1 MATKVNIAQVVGG
14 SYKTFWNSKCRYV
27 VCKGSRASKK
37 SKTTAL
43 WIIYNMLKYPKANT
57 VVIRN
62 TYASLKDSCFADL
75 IWATDRLKVKHLF
88 TFKQSPLE
96 IQVRATGQKI
106 LFRGLDTPDNITS
119 LSVPHGYLCWSWFE
133 EAYLINEEAFNKVDL
148 SLRGVPE
155 PYFVRHNI
163 TFNPWSA
170 NWLKDRFFDVDDED
184 ILAMTTTYR
193 NNEFL
198 GEADLKIFHKIEQTN
213 PRRARVECFG
223 EFGIS
228 DGLIYE
234 NWKVVEFNKNDEKFR
249 TMKTVFG
256 LDFGYTNDPTAFIQ
270 AYVDDENKKMYIVD
284 EHYQR
289 GMLNSD
295 IANMIK
301 YKGFNKTE
309 IIADS
314 AEPKS
319 IDELRQ
325 LGIVRIKP
333 SVKGQ
338 GSVMQG
344 VQLIQQYELIIH
356 PSCENF
362 IVEVNNYAY
371 DKDKQ
376 TGKPVNKPIDDFN
389 HLMDALRYAMQSM
402 IQPKAKAKVMDRN
415 ILRL

>member
-1 MATKVNIAQVVGG
+1 MTKVNIAKVVGG
-14 SYKTFWNSKCRYV
+14 SYGTFWRSQQRYV

-43 WIIYNMLKYPKANT
+43 WIIYNMLKMPLANT

-62 TYASLKDSCFADL
+62 TYASLKDSCYSDL
-75 IWATDRLKVKHLF
+75 MWACNQLKVKHLF
-88 TFKQSPLE
+88 KFTTSPLE
-96 IQVRATGQKI
+96 IQIKATGQKI

-133 EAYLINEEAFNKVDL
+133 EAYLISEEAFNKVDL
-148 SLRGVPE
+148 SLRGVQE

-163 TFNPWSA
+163 TFNPWSE
-170 NWLKDRFFDVDDED
+170 NWLKERFFDAEDDD
-184 ILAMTTTYR
+184 ILAMTTTYK

-198 GEADLKIFHKIEQTN
+198 NENDLKLFHKIEETN

-228 DGLIYE
+228 EGLIYE
-234 NWKVVEFNKNDEKFR
+234 NWKVMDFNKNDEKFR
-249 TMKTVFG
+249 NMQMFVG
-256 LDFGYTNDPTAFIQ
+256 LDFGYTNDATAMVQ
-270 AYVDDENKKMYIVD
+270 AYVDKDEMKIYIVN
-284 EHYQR
+284 EHYQH
-289 GMLNSD
+289 GMLNTD
-295 IANMIK
+295 IADMIK
-301 YKGFNKTE
+301 YRGLAKTC

-319 IDELRQ
+319 IEELKR
-325 LGIVRIKP
+325 LGIIRIKP

-338 GSVMQG
+338 GSIMQG
-344 VQLIQQYELIIH
+344 IQLIQQYELIIH

-371 DKDKQ
+371 DRDKQ
-376 TGKPVNKPIDDFN
+376 TGKPINKPIDDFN
-389 HLMDALRYAMQSM
+389 HLMDAMRYG
-402 IQPKAKAKVMDRN
+402 IQGIQKGQTQVLSKS
-415 ILRL
+415 IFI

>member
-1 MATKVNIAQVVGG
+1 MTKVNIAKVVGG
-14 SYKTFWNSKCRYV
+14 SYKTFWNSKQRYV

-43 WIIYNMLKYPKANT
+43 WIIYNMLKMPLANT

-62 TYASLKDSCFADL
+62 TYASLKDSCYSDL
-75 IWATDRLKVKHLF
+75 MWACQQLKVKHLF
-88 TFKQSPLE
+88 SFKLSPLE
-96 IQVRATGQKI
+96 IQVKATGQKI

-119 LSVPHGYLCWSWFE
+119 LSVPNGYLCWSWFE

-163 TFNPWSA
+163 TFNPWSE
-170 NWLKDRFFDVDDED
+170 NWLKERFFDVEDED
-184 ILAMTTTYR
+184 VLAMTTTYR
-193 NNEFL
+193 CNEFL
-198 GEADLKIFHKIEQTN
+198 SDSDRKIFRKIEETN

-223 EFGIS
+223 EFGIAE
-228 DGLIYE
+228 GLIYE
-234 NWKVVEFNKNDEKFR
+234 NWKVMDFDKNDEKFR
-249 TMKTVFG
+249 TMPMIVG

-270 AYVDDENKKMYIVD
+270 AYVDNKEMKMYIID

-295 IANMIK
+295 IANLIK
-301 YKGFNKTE
+301 YKGLAKSV

-319 IDELRQ
+319 IDELRK
-325 LGIVRIKP
+325 LSITKIKP

-338 GSVMQG
+338 GSILQG
-344 VQLIQQYELIIH
+344 IQMIQQYELIIH

-362 IVEVNNYAY
+362 IVEINNYAWDI
-371 DKDKQ
+371 DKK
-376 TGKPVNKPIDDFN
+376 TNKPLNKPIDDFN
-389 HLMDALRYAMQSM
+389 HLMDALRYGIQSVL
-402 IQPKAKAKVMDRN
+402 QPKAKAKVYDIRGYG
-415 ILRL
+415 L

>member
-1 MATKVNIAQVVGG
+1 MARVNIAKVVGG

-43 WIIYNMLKYPKANT
+43 WIIYNMLKMPLANT

-75 IWATDRLKVKHLF
+75 MWATDRLKVKHLF
-88 TFKQSPLE
+88 SFKQSPLE

-170 NWLKDRFFDVDDED
+170 NWLKERFFDTDDED
-184 ILAMTTTYR
+184 ILSMTTTYR

-198 GEADLKIFHKIEQTN
+198 SASDLKIFQKIEQTN

-228 DGLIYE
+228 EGLIYE
-234 NWKVVEFNKNDEKFR
+234 NWKVIEFDKYDSKFSN
-249 TMKTVFG
+249 MKMILG

-270 AYVDDENKKMYIVD
+270 AYVFTMLSAVFIGMSRQT
-284 EHYQR
+284 EH
-289 GMLNSD
+289 
-295 IANMIK
+295 
-301 YKGFNKTE
+301 
-309 IIADS
+309 
-314 AEPKS
+314 
-319 IDELRQ
+319 
-325 LGIVRIKP
+325 
-333 SVKGQ
+333 
-338 GSVMQG
+338 
-344 VQLIQQYELIIH
+344 
-356 PSCENF
+356 
-362 IVEVNNYAY
+362 
-371 DKDKQ
+371 
-376 TGKPVNKPIDDFN
+376 
-389 HLMDALRYAMQSM
+389 
-402 IQPKAKAKVMDRN
+402 
-415 ILRL
+415 

>member
-1 MATKVNIAQVVGG
+1 MARVNIAKVVGG
-14 SYKTFWNSKCRYV
+14 SYKTFWQSKKRYV

-43 WIIYNMLKYPKANT
+43 WIIYNMLKMPLANV

-62 TYASLKDSCFADL
+62 TYASLKDSCYSDL
-75 IWATDRLKVKHLF
+75 IWATEQLQVKHLF

-96 IQVRATGQKI
+96 IIVKSTGQKI

-170 NWLKDRFFDVDDED
+170 NWLKERFFDVEDED
-184 ILAMTTTYR
+184 VLAMTTTYR

-198 GEADLKIFHKIEQTN
+198 GDSDRKIFRKIEETN

-223 EFGIS
+223 EFGIAE
-228 DGLIYE
+228 GLIYE
-234 NWKVVEFNKNDEKFR
+234 NWKVMDFNKDDEKFR
-249 TMKTVFG
+249 TMKMILG

-270 AYVDDENKKMYIVD
+270 AYVDDENKKMYIVN

-295 IANMIK
+295 IGSMIK
-301 YKGFNKTE
+301 YRGFSKSE

-319 IDELRQ
+319 IDELKK
-325 LGIVRIKP
+325 LGITRVKP

-338 GSVMQG
+338 GSILQG

-362 IVEVNNYAY
+362 IVEVNNYAWDV
-371 DKDKQ
+371 DKK
-376 TGKPVNKPIDDFN
+376 TNKPLNKPIDDFN
-389 HLMDALRYAMQSM
+389 HLMDALRYAIQS
-402 IQPKAKAKVMDRN
+402 ILQPKAKAKVLDRN
-415 ILRL
+415 SLRL